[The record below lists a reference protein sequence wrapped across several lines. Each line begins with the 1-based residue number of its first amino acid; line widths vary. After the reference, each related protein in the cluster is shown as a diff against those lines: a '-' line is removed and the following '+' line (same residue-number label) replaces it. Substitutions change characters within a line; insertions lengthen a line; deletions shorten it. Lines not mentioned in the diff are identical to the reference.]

1 MCAMNQTRAYN
12 GTNFPA
18 QLGSE
23 MDDNKVSL
31 LAMFTL
37 SAVQSSA
44 QTFFHNAILF
54 IDTSNND

>member
-1 MCAMNQTRAYN
+1 MNQTRAYN

-18 QLGSE
+18 QLRSE

-44 QTFFHNAILF
+44 QTFFHNAILL
-54 IDTSNND
+54 IDT